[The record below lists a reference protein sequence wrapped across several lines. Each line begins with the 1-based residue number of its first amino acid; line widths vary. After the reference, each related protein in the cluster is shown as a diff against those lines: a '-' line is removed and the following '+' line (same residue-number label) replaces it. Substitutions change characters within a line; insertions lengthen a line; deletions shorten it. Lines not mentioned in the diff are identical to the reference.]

1 MYVTPGWF
9 KWTVPIKQHDC
20 MQHVPST
27 YLPKCDSGNRFI
39 FSSFSI
45 FSFKYENDVLQHAHS
60 KVKIKGFFLTLFWYF
75 RFKFH
80 QLTKFNE
87 HLELHLSSL
96 YSMFVSVVSFFFFV
110 LEMGKKNFEIFFPQ
124 VFVIQQR
131 WMETMEMHK
140 LITS

>member
-80 QLTKFNE
+80 QLTKFSE
-87 HLELHLSSL
+87 HLEFHLSSL
-96 YSMFVSVVSFFFFV
+96 YSMFVSVVSFFFFRTWN
-110 LEMGKKNFEIFFPQ
+110 GKKKLWIIFS
-124 VFVIQQR
+124 
-131 WMETMEMHK
+131 
-140 LITS
+140 TSFRHSTKMDGNDGIA

>member
-9 KWTVPIKQHDC
+9 KSTVPIKQHDC

-45 FSFKYENDVLQHAHS
+45 FSSKYENDVLQHAHS

-87 HLELHLSSL
+87 HLEFHLSSL
-96 YSMFVSVVSFFFFV
+96 YSMFVSVVSFFFFRTWN
-110 LEMGKKNFEIFFPQ
+110 GKKKLWNIFS
-124 VFVIQQR
+124 
-131 WMETMEMHK
+131 
-140 LITS
+140 TSFRHSTKMDGNDGNA